1 MNLRRHKY
9 KKGRMAALILVGLS
23 LMGMPVEA
31 WAATKPISSVNV
43 SVTSKLEAGSRLP
56 DIQIGGGGPSDGG
69 ITVKESGSKYSVT
82 AAEWVEKGS
91 DAVQTADEPRMKVT
105 LTPTNV
111 SEYYFL
117 ASYKE
122 SNVKVSGG
130 SFVSAR
136 REGNDLVVTLRVKPV
151 KGEFDPPKDAYWF
164 EDNLGEA
171 RWKEADNDSG
181 CYELQLSRDG
191 KNIHKVEKTTSRN
204 YNFYPYMTEAG
215 DYTFKVRTIPK
226 TELEIKHGKKSDW
239 VESGELEITDRY
251 VSDGK
256 GQQSKDSSV
265 VKGTKEAVGWFQE
278 GGRWGYRYPDGNVCS
293 GGWTEVDGLWYY
305 FDDSGA
311 MATGWRTVDGQPY
324 YLHDNGQMA
333 LGWNRIGDT
342 WYDFRPEGEDGFK
355 AGSLVA
361 SGWRVIGPYYYY
373 FNDDGSLYTGW
384 LKLNGKTYYLNTLD
398 NSLQGAMFTGW
409 IKRDEKTYF
418 ADSNGELLEGWNQ
431 IDGQWYYFYPET
443 GEMAR
448 GTRIDGFPIDEDGVW
463 R

>member
-215 DYTFKVRTIPK
+215 DYT
-226 TELEIKHGKKSDW
+226 L
-239 VESGELEITDRY
+239 
-251 VSDGK
+251 
-256 GQQSKDSSV
+256 
-265 VKGTKEAVGWFQE
+265 
-278 GGRWGYRYPDGNVCS
+278 
-293 GGWTEVDGLWYY
+293 
-305 FDDSGA
+305 
-311 MATGWRTVDGQPY
+311 
-324 YLHDNGQMA
+324 
-333 LGWNRIGDT
+333 
-342 WYDFRPEGEDGFK
+342 
-355 AGSLVA
+355 SL
-361 SGWRVIGPYYYY
+361 IH
-373 FNDDGSLYTGW
+373 
-384 LKLNGKTYYLNTLD
+384 
-398 NSLQGAMFTGW
+398 
-409 IKRDEKTYF
+409 I
-418 ADSNGELLEGWNQ
+418 
-431 IDGQWYYFYPET
+431 
-443 GEMAR
+443 
-448 GTRIDGFPIDEDGVW
+448 
-463 R
+463 